1 MDKFNRLYRIYR
13 FYILSILFCIF
24 IPNLVYFKKD
34 IYKILYSLPSF
45 EMLFYPVY
53 SVMVTYF
60 DVMFITDY
68 LYYYNNPYNEIS
80 LRVRNTQVHIIK
92 KIIICTLLMV
102 IKMII
107 INIFIFNKDYIMTVL
122 ICVLEEIVFY
132 YINMKIIKKLSLDKK
147 LIFILISLLII
158 RQYINIFL
166 I

>member
-68 LYYYNNPYNEIS
+68 LYYYIKSIKSRTFFIS
-80 LRVRNTQVHIIK
+80 DSSR
-92 KIIICTLLMV
+92 
-102 IKMII
+102 
-107 INIFIFNKDYIMTVL
+107 
-122 ICVLEEIVFY
+122 
-132 YINMKIIKKLSLDKK
+132 LDKS
-147 LIFILISLLII
+147 IV
-158 RQYINIFL
+158 
-166 I
+166 

>member
-68 LYYYNNPYNEIS
+68 LYYY
-80 LRVRNTQVHIIK
+80 IIQR
-92 KIIICTLLMV
+92 CRDDLGRSMLLQRHMRR
-102 IKMII
+102 K
-107 INIFIFNKDYIMTVL
+107 NRR
-122 ICVLEEIVFY
+122 
-132 YINMKIIKKLSLDKK
+132 
-147 LIFILISLLII
+147 I
-158 RQYINIFL
+158 RFFDI
-166 I
+166 

>member
-60 DVMFITDY
+60 DVMFVTDY
-68 LYYYNNPYNEIS
+68 LYYYINPYNEIS
-80 LRVRNTQVHIIK
+80 LRVRKTQVHIIK